1 MRLSELGSRA
11 TAQRINKINESR
23 FGFSIDYNK
32 LTPTRAYNLSR
43 ALGENLDNLRRSYG
57 VHSAEKNPKYMEL
70 LMVREGLIRWLKEN
84 RPLTESEMGKSE
96 AILAAKD
103 MVDSIQDM
111 IEDVSKMQNE
121 QMPALIDTIR
131 DQIGTEQADSFKG
144 AVGSVLSNILQQ
156 LTGAREQTDNAA
168 RNLAGEGSPDMGMG
182 GGMGGG
188 GMGPDEMAGMAAGE
202 VPGGMPPSDM
212 DSEGVPGGDEFGATD
227 AAAGGAADLGREKR

>member
-1 MRLSELGSRA
+1 MRLQEIGSRA
-11 TAQRINKINESR
+11 TAKRINKINETR
-23 FGFSIDYNK
+23 FGFGIDYSK
-32 LTPTRAYNLSR
+32 LTVGKARQLSH
-43 ALGENLDNLRRSYG
+43 ALGENLNQLRRNYG
-57 VHSAEKNPKYMEL
+57 VHTAEQNPKYMEL
-70 LMVREGLIRWLKEN
+70 LMVREGLNRWINEN
-84 RPLTESEMGKSE
+84 RQLTESEMGKSE

-131 DQIGTEQADSFKG
+131 DQIGSEQADSFKG

-182 GGMGGG
+182 MGGG
-188 GMGPDEMAGMAAGE
+188 MPGGDMGAPMPGAAPGMGPESEM
-202 VPGGMPPSDM
+202 DM
-212 DSEGVPGGDEFGATD
+212 GDEFAATD
-227 AAAGGAADLGREKR
+227 AAAGGDVDLGREKR

>member
-1 MRLSELGSRA
+1 MRLQEIGSRA
-11 TAQRINKINESR
+11 TAKRINKINETR
-23 FGFSIDYNK
+23 FGFGIDYSK
-32 LTPTRAYNLSR
+32 LTVGKAQQLSR
-43 ALGENLDNLRRSYG
+43 ALGENLNQLRRNYG
-57 VHSAEKNPKYMEL
+57 VHTAEKNPKYMEL
-70 LMVREGLIRWLKEN
+70 LMVREGLNRWISEN
-84 RPLTESEMGKSE
+84 RQLNESEMGKSE

-131 DQIGTEQADSFKG
+131 DQIGSEQADAFKG

-182 GGMGGG
+182 GGMPGGDMG
-188 GMGPDEMAGMAAGE
+188 APMPGAAPGMGPESEM
-202 VPGGMPPSDM
+202 DM
-212 DSEGVPGGDEFGATD
+212 GDEFAATD
-227 AAAGGAADLGREKR
+227 AAAGGEVDLGREKR

>member
-1 MRLSELGSRA
+1 MRLQEIGSRA
-11 TAQRINKINESR
+11 TAKRINRINETR
-23 FGFSIDYNK
+23 FGFGIDYSK
-32 LTPTRAYNLSR
+32 LTVGKAQHLSR
-43 ALGENLDNLRRSYG
+43 ALGENLNQLRRNYG
-57 VHSAEKNPKYMEL
+57 VHTAEKNPKYMEL
-70 LMVREGLIRWLKEN
+70 LMVREGLNRWISEN
-84 RPLTESEMGKSE
+84 RQLNESEMGKSE

-131 DQIGTEQADSFKG
+131 DQIGSEQADAFKG

-182 GGMGGG
+182 GMDAGGDMGAPMPGAAP
-188 GMGPDEMAGMAAGE
+188 GMGPESEM
-202 VPGGMPPSDM
+202 DM
-212 DSEGVPGGDEFGATD
+212 GDEFAATD
-227 AAAGGAADLGREKR
+227 AAAGGEVDLGREKR

>member
-1 MRLSELGSRA
+1 MRLQEIGSRA
-11 TAQRINKINESR
+11 TAKRINKINETR
-23 FGFSIDYNK
+23 FGFGIDYSK
-32 LTPTRAYNLSR
+32 LTVGKAQQLSR
-43 ALGENLDNLRRSYG
+43 ALGENLNQLRRNYG
-57 VHSAEKNPKYMEL
+57 VHTAEQNPKYMEL
-70 LMVREGLIRWLKEN
+70 LMVREGLNRWISEN
-84 RPLTESEMGKSE
+84 RQLNESEMGKSE

-131 DQIGTEQADSFKG
+131 DQIGSEQADSFKG

-182 GGMGGG
+182 MGGG
-188 GMGPDEMAGMAAGE
+188 MPGGDMGAPMPGAAPGMGPESEM
-202 VPGGMPPSDM
+202 DM
-212 DSEGVPGGDEFGATD
+212 GDEFAATD
-227 AAAGGAADLGREKR
+227 AAAGGDVDLGREKR

>member
-1 MRLSELGSRA
+1 MRLQEIGSRA
-11 TAQRINKINESR
+11 TAKRINRINETR
-23 FGFSIDYNK
+23 FGFGIDYSK
-32 LTPTRAYNLSR
+32 LTVGKAQHLSR
-43 ALGENLDNLRRSYG
+43 ALGENLNQLRRNYG
-57 VHSAEKNPKYMEL
+57 VHTAEKNPKYMEL
-70 LMVREGLIRWLKEN
+70 LMVREGLNRWISEN
-84 RPLTESEMGKSE
+84 RQLNESEMGKSE

-131 DQIGTEQADSFKG
+131 DQIGSEQADAFKG

-182 GGMGGG
+182 GMDAGGDMGAPMPGAAPS
-188 GMGPDEMAGMAAGE
+188 MGPESEM
-202 VPGGMPPSDM
+202 DM
-212 DSEGVPGGDEFGATD
+212 GDEFAATD
-227 AAAGGAADLGREKR
+227 AAAGGEVDLGREKR